1 MVSVRT
7 YVRKGEMISK
17 KGAERDEKG
26 RVNKRKNMNVGVR
39 EGILKRE

>member
-1 MVSVRT
+1 
-7 YVRKGEMISK
+7 MISI

-39 EGILKRE
+39 EGSLKREGNWVIEKGRES